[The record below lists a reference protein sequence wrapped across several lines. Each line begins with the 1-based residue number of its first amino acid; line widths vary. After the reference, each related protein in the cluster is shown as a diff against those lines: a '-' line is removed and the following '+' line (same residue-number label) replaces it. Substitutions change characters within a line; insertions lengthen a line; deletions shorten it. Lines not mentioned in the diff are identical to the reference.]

1 MANTAVP
8 APVSAMVVLLFACSG
23 ASGRDDDPLDWASGG
38 PPVAGTSG
46 DTGSSTTSDDESTS
60 TGLFDDVEESSDGED
75 PTGSESTTADTP
87 DPATG
92 VCAPNPTDAECTACS
107 KANCCSQLQACSND
121 PDCECYMTCV
131 YQGADPFGC
140 GTQCAVDLFAPGPV
154 GDLVSCSAGPCGAA
168 CVG

>member
-1 MANTAVP
+1 
-8 APVSAMVVLLFACSG
+8 MVVLLLACSG
-23 ASGRDDDPLDWASGG
+23 ASGRHDDVLDWASGG
-38 PPVAGTSG
+38 PPIPGTSG
-46 DTGSSTTSDDESTS
+46 DTGSSTTSADESES
-60 TGLFDDVEESSDGED
+60 TAPFEDLEESSSSDESS
-75 PTGSESTTADTP
+75 SESTTSDTP

-107 KANCCSQLQACSND
+107 KTNCCSQLQACSND
-121 PDCECYMTCV
+121 ADCQCYMNCV